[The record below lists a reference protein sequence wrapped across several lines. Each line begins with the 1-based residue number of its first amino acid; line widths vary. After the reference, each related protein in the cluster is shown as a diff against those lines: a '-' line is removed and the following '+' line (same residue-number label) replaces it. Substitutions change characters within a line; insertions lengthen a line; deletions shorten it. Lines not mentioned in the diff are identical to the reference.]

1 MRYAVFLAGLV
12 LALLALRPSCEA
24 QPAAKDPIVVGVMLP
39 LSGAIADFGKSAH
52 QGVLLAAEQINA
64 AGGINGAQIKLKV
77 IDTRSDAA
85 KVEAAAKKLINEEKV
100 CAAIGDVA
108 SGHTMVAA
116 RLFKEAKLP
125 LITPCST
132 NDTLSEGNPWL
143 FRACFTDKQQ
153 GEACAVFARQRLQKS
168 KIAVLTEKD
177 NGYSKALAESFKK
190 KAKELSG
197 EIVAENSYTPSA
209 NDWASTIEALGD
221 LAKLDLVFASV
232 YYADAAMIAK
242 ELRQQGYTG
251 TILGGDG
258 WESDEIVKLGGKSL
272 DGAYWVGHFHAE
284 SDAAKEFVAAYR
296 KKHGTIPDSLAAL
309 GYDALMMLRKAFMDA
324 KTTTGKEVAD
334 ALAALKEF
342 KGATGVLSMD
352 EKRITQ
358 KSVYFF
364 RAKGEAITFDRELKP
379 EDIAKAK

>member
-1 MRYAVFLAGLV
+1 MRHVAILAGLCV
-12 LALLALRPSCEA
+12 ALLAFRPSCEA
-24 QPAAKDPIVVGVMLP
+24 QPAAKDPILVGVMLP
-39 LSGAIADFGKSAH
+39 LSGSIADFGKSAH

-108 SGHTMVAA
+108 SAHTLVAA
-116 RLFKEAKLP
+116 RLFKDAKLP

-153 GEACAVFARQRLQKS
+153 GEACAVFARLRLQKS
-168 KIAVLTEKD
+168 KIAVLTEK
-177 NGYSKALAESFKK
+177 GSAYSKALAESFKK

-197 EIVAENSYTPSA
+197 EIVAENSYAPGA
-209 NDWASTIEALGD
+209 NDWAPVIEALGD
-221 LAKLDLVFASV
+221 LAKLDLVFAPV
-232 YYADAAMIAK
+232 YYEDAAMIAK

-258 WESDEIVKLGGKSL
+258 WESDQIVKLGGKAL

-284 SDAAKEFVAAYR
+284 SDAAKEFVAAFR
-296 KKHGTIPDSLAAL
+296 KKQDAEPDSLAAL
-309 GYDALMMLRKAFMDA
+309 GYDALMMLKKAFMDA
-324 KTTTGKEVAD
+324 KTTAAKEVAH
-334 ALAALKEF
+334 ALGALKEF
-342 KGATGVLSMD
+342 KGATGPMSMD

-364 RAKGEAITFDRELKP
+364 RAKGDAIAFDRELKP
-379 EDIAKAK
+379 EDVAKAK

>member
-1 MRYAVFLAGLV
+1 MRKLAILTGLV
-12 LALLALRPSCEA
+12 LGLAASRPSYNA

-39 LSGAIADFGKSAH
+39 LSGAISEFGKSAH

-85 KVEAAAKKLINEEKV
+85 KVEAAAKKLINEDKV
-100 CAAIGDVA
+100 SAAIGDVA
-108 SGHTMVAA
+108 SGHTKVAA
-116 RLFKEAKLP
+116 LLFKDAKLP

-153 GEACAVFARQRLQKS
+153 GEACAVFARRRLQKS
-168 KIAVLTEKD
+168 KIAVVTDKES
-177 NGYSKALAESFKK
+177 GYSKALAESLKK
-190 KAKELSG
+190 KAKELNG
-197 EIVAENSYTPSA
+197 EIVAESSYVSVTD
-209 NDWASTIEALGD
+209 DWAPVVEALGD
-221 LAKLDLVFASV
+221 FSKLDLVFAPV
-232 YYADAAMIAK
+232 YYADAAMLAK

-258 WESDEIVKLGGKSL
+258 WESDEIVKLGGKAL
-272 DGAYWVGHFHAE
+272 DGAYWVGHFNAA
-284 SDAAKEFVAAYR
+284 SDEAKEFVSAFR
-296 KKHGTIPDSLAAL
+296 KKHNAEPDSLAAL

-324 KTTTGKEVAD
+324 KSTVGKEVAD

-342 KGATGVLSMD
+342 KGST
-352 EKRITQ
+352 
-358 KSVYFF
+358 
-364 RAKGEAITFDRELKP
+364 
-379 EDIAKAK
+379 